1 MARSNCNNR
10 KEYDR
15 IRRKVTEA
23 RQRISQG
30 KGTVEDE
37 AFLRIA
43 PELLSGLKKRSG
55 GAR

>member
-1 MARSNCNNR
+1 MARSNRNNQ